1 MKKKWYSIK
10 HYPLRAVSTVIEF
23 TTRGGDFCSTGYTE
37 DMQELVEGLED
48 TEVSRFS
55 SDNFRELHK

>member
-1 MKKKWYSIK
+1 
-10 HYPLRAVSTVIEF
+10 VF
-23 TTRGGDFCSTGYTE
+23 TL
-37 DMQELVEGLED
+37 DMQKLVEGLED